1 MSFLVF
7 VCLYL
12 SKKILEGL
20 KGLNLLYILSVIER
34 WTLSPFSSTFCI
46 LLEWVRKLM
55 IAYVGSPKKEELFR
69 SKHFLKVLLPN
80 VASPF
85 P

>member
-1 MSFLVF
+1 V
-7 VCLYL
+7 
-12 SKKILEGL
+12 
-20 KGLNLLYILSVIER
+20 
-34 WTLSPFSSTFCI
+34 SPFSSTFCI
-46 LLEWVRKLM
+46 LLEWVRKVM

>member
-1 MSFLVF
+1 MFILVKENF
-7 VCLYL
+7 
-12 SKKILEGL
+12 GRL
-20 KGLNLLYILSVIER
+20 KGLSWFYILSVIER
-34 WTLSPFSSTFCI
+34 WTVSPFSSTFCI
-46 LLEWVRKLM
+46 LLEWVRKVM